1 MANHKWHPLTIH
13 VFPAAILSLV
23 MASYVFA
30 SVRDLPR
37 IAAVDRNSYDIGNRP
52 PLLPEAVLRLP
63 YGAVKVHGWVHN
75 MLVIESHGMI
85 GRMDAVKNGRDVVDG
100 PADWCDYNKTA
111 WTHRGSMSANGWEE
125 LPYWLRG
132 YVPMAYLLKNK
143 RMMADAAHWVN
154 GIMSTQQADG
164 YFGPLR
170 LKTAHNGLPSLWP
183 NQIMLEVLQEYYAD
197 TGDNRVLRLETRYFH
212 YLESLPPNVFS
223 LGWGAVRW
231 SEGIHD
237 IYWLYNRTGDAS
249 LLKLV
254 KTIHQHSSDWTG
266 GVASYHGVNF
276 GEGFREPAEYYELS
290 HNSRDLLATQKDWK
304 MMFGLYG
311 QVAGG
316 GYGADENARMGY
328 FGPRQGIET
337 CAIVEN
343 MLSDEIL
350 TRISGNPFWADR
362 CDRLALNMLPA
373 AATSNMDALHYLTA
387 PNQVQLDPGNK
398 APDIDDSGTM
408 FSYSAG
414 PVFRCC
420 EHNFGQGW
428 PYYNESVWLATSD
441 NGLLANFYADSSVK
455 TRVGNGKTVKIV
467 ETTNYPFGQS
477 ATFSIHIS
485 PLQLTSAVAFPLY
498 VRVPD
503 WCRGATVAVNGQP
516 LSVEAAPCSYIRVQR
531 LWKNGDK
538 LQFTMPMH
546 VTVHKWTTNP
556 QARNAVSVSY
566 GPLAYSLKIKE
577 KWKVY
582 PGVSQL
588 THWGVY
594 PASPWNYGL
603 LLDAGNPAASF
614 KVLRDSHQG
623 LAAQWSEKIKNNPF
637 PESLPGGLPL
647 QPWTQRNVPIEL
659 QVKARRIPAWK
670 MNKFG
675 MIGTLHESPVIS
687 DQPIQTV
694 TLIPMGAA
702 RLRVSMFPVIGTG
715 SAAHHWHA
723 HGAAVATASWTN
735 PGDSTTAMLDGIIPD
750 SSSEVSIPR
759 FTWWPHEGTREWV
772 KIRFA
777 KRRTVSRC
785 DVYWFDD
792 KPIGGNCRTP
802 RRWSVYYHHH
812 GSWLLVHSPT
822 ARGVSVNKFNTVRF
836 APVRTRE
843 LRLIVRLKPHFSG
856 GILQWKVK

>member
-1 MANHKWHPLTIH
+1 
-13 VFPAAILSLV
+13 
-23 MASYVFA
+23 MASGGFRLLRKSCLLFLLA
-30 SVRDLPR
+30 TAGLTLTCAKSSARVRDLSR
-37 IAAVDRNSYDIGNRP
+37 IPAINRNQFYIGNRA

-63 YGAVKVHGWVHN
+63 YRAVKVHGWVHH

-85 GRMDAVKNGRDVVDG
+85 GRMDEVKNGRDVVDG
-100 PADWCDYNKTA
+100 PADWCDYSKTA
-111 WTHRGSMSANGWEE
+111 WTHKGSMSANGWEE

-132 YVPMAYLLKNK
+132 YVPMAYLLRNK

-154 GIMSTQQADG
+154 GIMSTQQSDG

-183 NQIMLEVLQEYYAD
+183 NQSMLEVLQEYYSD
-197 TGDNRVLRLETRYFH
+197 TGDKRVLRLETRYFH
-212 YLESLPPNVFS
+212 YLEGLPPKVFS

-237 IYWLYNRTGDAS
+237 IYWLYNRTGDRS
-249 LLKLV
+249 LLRLV
-254 KTIHQHSSDWTG
+254 KTINKNSSDWTKG
-266 GVASYHGVNF
+266 IASYHGVNF

-290 HNSRDLLATQKDWK
+290 HNRMDLRATTKDWRT
-304 MMFGLYG
+304 MFGLYG
-311 QVAGG
+311 QVTGG
-316 GYGADENARMGY
+316 GYGADENARFGY

-362 CDRLALNMLPA
+362 CDRLAFNMLPA
-373 AATSNMDALHYLTA
+373 AATATMGALHYLTA
-387 PNQVQLDPGNK
+387 PNQIQLDPGNK

-441 NGLLANFYADSSVK
+441 NGLLANFYADSSVEAH
-455 TRVGNGKTVKIV
+455 VGNGKIVKIV
-467 ETTNYPFGQS
+467 EATTYPFGQS
-477 ATFSIHIS
+477 AAFSVHIPHS
-485 PLQLTSAVAFPLY
+485 QLTRSIAFPLY

-503 WCRGATVAVNGQP
+503 WCRGARVAVNGRP
-516 LSVEAAPCSYIRVQR
+516 LPVKAAPCSYIRVNR
-531 LWKNGDK
+531 VWKDGDQ

-556 QARNAVSVSY
+556 QARNAVSISY
-566 GPLAYSLKIKE
+566 GPLAFSLKIKE

-582 PGVSQL
+582 AGVSQI
-588 THWGVY
+588 THWAVY

-603 LLDAGNPAASF
+603 VLNPADPAASF
-614 KVLRDSHQG
+614 KVVRTFHQG
-623 LAAQWSEKIKNNPF
+623 QAGQSSQKIKNGSV
-637 PESLPGGLPL
+637 PENLPL
-647 QPWTQRNVPIEL
+647 QPWTRRSVPLAL

-675 MIGTLHESPVIS
+675 MVGKMHESPVLS
-687 DQPIQTV
+687 NQPVQTV

-715 SAAHHWHA
+715 PGAHHWRA
-723 HGAAVATASWTN
+723 HNRTNVTASWCN
-735 PGDSTTAMLDGIIPD
+735 PGDSVAAMMDGITPS
-750 SSSEVSIPR
+750 SSSEESIPR
-759 FTWWPHEGTREWV
+759 FTWWAHEGTREWV
-772 KIRFA
+772 QVKFRH
-777 KRRTVSRC
+777 KRQVSQC
-785 DVYWFDD
+785 QVYWFDD
-792 KPIGGNCRTP
+792 KPVGGNCRVP
-802 RRWSVYYHHH
+802 LNWKIVYRHN
-812 GSWLLVHSPT
+812 GQW
-822 ARGVSVNKFNTVRF
+822 K
-836 APVRTRE
+836 PVRTAMGFTVLQNQYNRVRFSPVNARKIRLLVQ
-843 LRLIVRLKPHFSG
+843 LRPHFSG
-856 GILQWKVK
+856 GILQLKVN